1 MQRKWITN
9 TFLVGMKNGTV
20 MLENNLAV
28 SCKSKYIFTMQPSN
42 CLAVYLSQEN
52 ENIYLHKSLYPNVHS
67 NVFVISD
74 NWKSPKYPLAGE
86 WLQNGVKSVQ
96 QNVFSN
102 KKKWS
107 VDTGNKLDGSQG
119 YYAEW
124 KKANHRSYVCLHL
137 YNTLLS

>member
-1 MQRKWITN
+1 M
-9 TFLVGMKNGTV
+9 
-20 MLENNLAV
+20 
-28 SCKSKYIFTMQPSN
+28 
-42 CLAVYLSQEN
+42 YLSQEN

-102 KKKWS
+102 KKK
-107 VDTGNKLDGSQG
+107 
-119 YYAEW
+119 
-124 KKANHRSYVCLHL
+124 
-137 YNTLLS
+137 

>member
-20 MLENNLAV
+20 MLENNLGV
-28 SCKSKYIFTMQPSN
+28 SYKSKYIFTMQPSN

-52 ENIYLHKSLYPNVHS
+52 ENMYLHKSLYTNVHS
-67 NVFVISD
+67 NVLVISD
-74 NWKSPKYPLAGE
+74 NWKSPKYPLADE

-102 KKKWS
+102 KKK
-107 VDTGNKLDGSQG
+107 
-119 YYAEW
+119 
-124 KKANHRSYVCLHL
+124 
-137 YNTLLS
+137 